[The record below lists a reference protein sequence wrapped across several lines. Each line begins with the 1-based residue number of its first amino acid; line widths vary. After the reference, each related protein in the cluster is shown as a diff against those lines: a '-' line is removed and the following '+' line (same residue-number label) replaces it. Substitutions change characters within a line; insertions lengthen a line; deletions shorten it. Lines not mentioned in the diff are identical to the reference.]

1 SNPIAA
7 GMLAP
12 GMLDSHYAPSK
23 PMFMLPA
30 TIPHLEAQHWE
41 EIVQRAAGAQHL
53 GFLLQKDE
61 DPQIDERIVH
71 HLLTPGGAA
80 HHPRITA
87 LCLSSNGDL
96 HEAARTLF
104 SKMRALDTSDAQ
116 VIFAE
121 PCASIHGLGHA
132 IADRLGRACQNS
144 IQ

>member
-41 EIVQRAAGAQHL
+41 EIIQRAAGAQHL
-53 GFLLQKDE
+53 GFLLQQEE
-61 DPQIDERIVH
+61 DSQIDEFIAH
-71 HLLTPGGAA
+71 HLLIPGGAA
-80 HHPRITA
+80 HPPRITA
-87 LCLSSNGDL
+87 ISLSSQGDL

-104 SKMRALDTSDAQ
+104 SKLRALDASDVQ
-116 VIFAE
+116 VIFTE
-121 PCASIHGLGHA
+121 PCATIHGLGHA
-132 IADRLGRACQNS
+132 IADRLGRACKTS
-144 IQ
+144 G